1 MSLYELES
9 MWRNMN
15 PKTNEPTDAEW
26 EDGMSLLEEAVANMT
41 DVRL

>member
-1 MSLYELES
+1 MYELES

-15 PKTNEPTDAEW
+15 PKTNEPTDQEW
-26 EDGMSLLEEAVANMT
+26 DDGMDLLAGAVAHMS